1 MNNNLK
7 IVSIGPYS
15 PFRGGISDFNH
26 HLVTQLKNSHDVTI
40 LNFKKLYPK
49 IFFPGKSQYKNNASN
64 NNSSLRILNPL
75 NILSW
80 RKAIKKINEL
90 NTDIAIFSYWIL
102 SCSMIDSNFW
112 LSNPLL
118 ISISLNIPFNVR

>member
-49 IFFPGKSQYKNNASN
+49 IFFPGKSQYKNNVSN

-75 NILSW
+75 NIFSW

-90 NTDIAIFSYWIL
+90 NTDIVIFSYWHPFFSMMYSYIAK
-102 SCSMIDSNFW
+102 SC
-112 LSNPLL
+112 LL
-118 ISISLNIPFNVR
+118 YTSDAADE